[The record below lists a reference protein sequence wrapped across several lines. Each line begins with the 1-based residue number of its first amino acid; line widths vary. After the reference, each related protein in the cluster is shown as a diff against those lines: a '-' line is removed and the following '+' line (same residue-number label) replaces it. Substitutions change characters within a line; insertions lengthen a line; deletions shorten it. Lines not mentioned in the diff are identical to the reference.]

1 MDEEPV
7 IWKGSPSQLTNL
19 GTFVLAGLVA
29 IGVVVGGIFF
39 PPAFALLLV
48 PVIWVAAVFLKVRCR
63 IFELTSQRLRLY
75 EGVFSRRLDDVELY
89 RVKDT
94 AIEQPFWLRLFG
106 LATVI
111 VETSD
116 RSHAKI
122 LIEAIPDGMD
132 VREKLR
138 SNVER
143 LRDLKRVREVDF
155 ESGEDG
161 DFDGDMD
168 VN

>member
-1 MDEEPV
+1 MEDEPV

-19 GTFVLAGLVA
+19 GTFILAGLVA
-29 IGVVVGGIFF
+29 AGAIVGGLFF
-39 PPAFALLLV
+39 PPVFVAVLLPLA
-48 PVIWVAAVFLKVRCR
+48 WAASAFLKVRCR

-116 RSHAKI
+116 RSHPKI
-122 LIEAIPDGMD
+122 FIEAISDALD

-138 SNVER
+138 ANVER
-143 LRDLKRVREVDF
+143 LRDQKRVREVDF
-155 ESGEDG
+155 EGGEDG
-161 DFDGDMD
+161 DFDSDLDIG
-168 VN
+168 

>member
-7 IWKGSPSQLTNL
+7 IWKGSPSQVTNL
-19 GTFVLAGLVA
+19 GTYVLAGVVA
-29 IGVVVGGIFF
+29 VGVVVVGIFF
-39 PPAFALLLV
+39 PPAFALLLL
-48 PVIWVAAVFLKVRCR
+48 PLGWVAAVFLKVRCR

-116 RSHAKI
+116 RSHARI

-138 SNVER
+138 FNVER
-143 LRDLKRVREVDF
+143 LRDMKRVREVDF
-155 ESGEDG
+155 ESREDDDFVG
-161 DFDGDMD
+161 DLDM
-168 VN
+168 N

>member
-1 MDEEPV
+1 MEDEPV

-19 GTFVLAGLVA
+19 GTFLMAGLVGAGA
-29 IGVVVGGIFF
+29 IVGGLFF
-39 PPAFALLLV
+39 PPAFALMLISIV
-48 PVIWVAAVFLKVRCR
+48 WAGWIYLKVRCR
-63 IFELTSQRLRLY
+63 IFELTSQRLRLL
-75 EGVFSRRLDDVELY
+75 EGVLSRRLDEVELY

-94 AIEQPFWLRLFG
+94 AIEQSFWLRMFG

-116 RSHAKI
+116 RSHPNI
-122 LIEAIPDGMD
+122 RIEAIPDGLD

-138 SNVER
+138 ANVER
-143 LRDLKRVREVDF
+143 LRDQKRVREVDF

-168 VN
+168 MN